1 MRGEVIMSK
10 KVLITGGTKGIGL
23 ATVKR
28 FVREGY
34 EVCVVARNFEDFHID
49 GVKTIV
55 SDLTKL
61 EDIPNIKEKTG
72 DIDILINN
80 AGMDIKKSYS
90 EYQEEDVRKIVN
102 LNLRAPIELIKLYTP
117 KWIEN
122 GVGRVVNVASQAAE
136 IGHTDIWYGITKA
149 GLVNVTKSFASILA
163 AKGVVINA
171 VAPGPVD
178 TEFIKGS
185 AFSERFEALKQRV
198 YTGRFATSEEIAEAI
213 YWLATDSPEYI
224 NGETIDINN
233 GAQRIKG

>member
-1 MRGEVIMSK
+1 MSK
-10 KVLITGGTKGIGL
+10 KVLVTGGTKGIGL
-23 ATVKR
+23 ATVER

-34 EVCVVARNFEDFHID
+34 EVYVVARYFDDFHVD

-55 SDLTKL
+55 ADLTEL
-61 EDIPNIKEKTG
+61 ENIPSLKKETG
-72 DIDILINN
+72 DIDILVNN
-80 AGMDIKKSYS
+80 AGMDIKKSYI
-90 EYQEEDVRKIVN
+90 EYQEEDIQKIVN
-102 LNLRAPIELIKLYTP
+102 LNLRAPIELIKLYAP

-122 GVGRVVNVASQAAE
+122 GAGRVVNVASQAAE

-178 TEFIKGS
+178 TEFIQDS
-185 AFSERFEALKQRV
+185 AFTERFEVLKQRV
-198 YTGRFATSEEIAEAI
+198 YTGRFATAGEVAEVI
-213 YWLATDSPEYI
+213 YWLAVSSPEYI

-233 GAQRIKG
+233 GAQRI

>member
-1 MRGEVIMSK
+1 MKRGSIMGK

-23 ATVKR
+23 AAVKR
-28 FVREGY
+28 FVGEGY
-34 EVCVVARNFEDFHID
+34 EVYVVARNFENFHAG
-49 GVKTIV
+49 GVKTV
-55 SDLTKL
+55 VADLTEL
-61 EDIPNIKEKTG
+61 ENISKIKEETG

-80 AGMDIKKSYS
+80 AGMDIKKSYI
-90 EYQEEDVRKIVN
+90 EYQEEDIQKIVN
-102 LNLRAPIELIKLYTP
+102 LNLRAPIELIKLYAP

-178 TEFIKGS
+178 TDFLKDS
-185 AFSERFEALKQRV
+185 AFAERFEALKKRV
-198 YTGRFATSEEIAEAI
+198 YTGRFATAEEVAEVI
-213 YWLATDSPEYI
+213 YWLAVDSPQYI

-233 GAQRIKG
+233 GAQRIK